1 MTSFDRGRRREL
13 QISFSLFAV
22 VLSLSPTFAKAQQIC
37 QGNNKGSTDP
47 NAVLYWTLTTHMN
60 TPCISENVPPTNWIN
75 TGRHVVESAK
85 HGRVGFASDP
95 THILYVPKTGFIGT
109 DSFTLQFDRRIFTT
123 GERVHRVVSYT
134 MNVVP

>member
-22 VLSLSPTFAKAQQIC
+22 MLSLSPTFAKAQQIC

-95 THILYVPKTGFIGT
+95 THILYVPKQDLSEQIVSPSSLIDAFLQRANAYIA
-109 DSFTLQFDRRIFTT
+109 SFRTR
-123 GERVHRVVSYT
+123 
-134 MNVVP
+134 